1 MMRNWDSLVDLSW
14 EAEHLR
20 VVESRTGV
28 DLHTGTELRVWLEA
42 GSRSLTGAEAA
53 EQEIKDNNV
62 KLTSIDYC
70 S

>member
-1 MMRNWDSLVDLSW
+1 M
-14 EAEHLR
+14 
-20 VVESRTGV
+20 VESRTGV

-42 GSRSLTGAEAA
+42 GSQSLTGAEEA

>member
-1 MMRNWDSLVDLSW
+1 M
-14 EAEHLR
+14 
-20 VVESRTGV
+20 VESRTGV

-42 GSRSLTGAEAA
+42 GSRSLTGAEEA
-53 EQEIKDNNV
+53 EQENKDNNV